1 MPRVS
6 LAGRPAKS
14 SVRLRAL
21 PETPRPFEP
30 PGPVGRAFMESDDFV
45 RGIRGPFGSGKS
57 VLCVH
62 EILRRAQEQKP
73 LVRKDAAGN
82 VVSRT
87 RYTRWAI
94 VRNTFPELKLT
105 TVKTWL
111 RWVPESLGTFLWSAP
126 FTHHLHYPMPDGTI
140 VDCEV
145 IFLALDS
152 PDDVKKLLSLDLTG
166 VWVNE
171 AREVA
176 KEIVDACTG
185 RVDRFPDPDMGGPS
199 WTGVIMDTNS
209 PGEEHWWPI
218 IAGDVDPPEWMGTE
232 ERLLM
237 VKPPD
242 WSFFTQAPAMLEKLQ
257 GDKLTGYVIN
267 PERENPILG
276 ERYYIRMISGK
287 SRTWIKIYIL
297 NEYATLIS
305 GKAVYEKEW
314 NDDLHIAK
322 QRLMPIEGIPIIL
335 GLDYGRTPAAAFKQ
349 RVGNQMR
356 LIHELVLS
364 GVSTKTFGMAIVRE
378 VARLG
383 WQSWKFDV
391 WGDPS
396 GDDLKETSDDVPSQI
411 LRNCGVPAKAAPT
424 NDPLVRIETTA
435 ALMSRMD
442 PEGPAF
448 LVSPHCKNFIVGARG
463 GYHFKPV
470 GGLRTGQ
477 YDSRPNKNRSSH
489 IQDADQY
496 ANIGA
501 GEWRPVMIGS
511 NPGKVVTVNRTGHPL
526 ERQAQR
532 VARETSRFQS
542 RFNRIGNRAPVR

>member
-1 MPRVS
+1 MAGVA
-6 LAGRPAKS
+6 LAGRKPKS
-14 SVRLRAL
+14 RVPLRAL
-21 PETPRPFEP
+21 PEPPPPFVP
-30 PGPVGRAFMESDDFV
+30 PGPVGAAFMACDDFV

-62 EILRRAQEQKP
+62 EILRRAQEQAPHVTRDK
-73 LVRKDAAGN
+73 AGN
-82 VVSRT
+82 VLSRV

-111 RWVPESLGTFLWSAP
+111 RWVPEALGTFLWSAP

-166 VWVNE
+166 VWINE

-185 RVDRFPDPDMGGPS
+185 RVDRYPDPSMGGPT

-218 IAGDVDPPEWMGTE
+218 IAGDVDPPEWMGAE
-232 ERLLM
+232 ERLLYIR
-237 VKPPD
+237 PPD
-242 WSFFTQAPAMLEKLQ
+242 WSFFTQAPAMLETKD
-257 GDKLTGYVIN
+257 GDKVTGYVIN

-276 ERYYIRMISGK
+276 ERYYVRMISGK
-287 SRTWIKIYIL
+287 SRTWIRIYIL
-297 NEYATLIS
+297 NQYATLIS
-305 GKAVYEKEW
+305 GKAVYENEW
-314 NDDLHIAK
+314 NDEQHVAA
-322 QRLMPIEGIPIIL
+322 QRLWPVAGIPIII

-349 RVGNQMR
+349 KVGQQMR

-364 GVSTKTFGMAIVRE
+364 GVSTKTFGHAIVRE
-378 VARLG
+378 IARLG
-383 WQSWKFDV
+383 WQHWKFDV

-396 GDDLKETSDDVPSQI
+396 GDDVKETSDEAPATI

-435 ALMSRMD
+435 ALMSRMTTD
-442 PEGPAF
+442 GPAF
-448 LVSPHCKNFIVGARG
+448 LVSPHCHHFIAGARG
-463 GYHFKPV
+463 GYHYKPI

-477 YDSRPNKNRSSH
+477 YDSRPHKNRSSH
-489 IQDADQY
+489 IHDADQY
-496 ANIGA
+496 ANVGA
-501 GEWRPVMIGS
+501 GEWRPVMTS
-511 NPGKVVTVNRTGHPL
+511 QQPGKVVTVARRGTPFSRLENKLGHR
-526 ERQAQR
+526 RQGR
-532 VARETSRFQS
+532 MSR
-542 RFNRIGNRAPVR
+542 RAWS